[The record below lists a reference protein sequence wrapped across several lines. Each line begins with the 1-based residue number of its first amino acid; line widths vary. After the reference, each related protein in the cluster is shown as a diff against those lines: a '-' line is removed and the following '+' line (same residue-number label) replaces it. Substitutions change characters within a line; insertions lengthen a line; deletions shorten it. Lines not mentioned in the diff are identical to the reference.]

1 MTPGVCSL
9 QLCSRF
15 AELQISLYKE
25 VCYYGMQVCR
35 AAPCYY
41 GCRLLSPLCSCLFSK
56 EVEDLGPVDH
66 LALLLL
72 SGRVHLLPPVVS
84 QAPRPQPCSSIL
96 RPHRPPSS
104 CASIAFPVSLSFPP
118 ASRNM
123 GILLRKLF
131 LPSSWVSHTYF
142 SIVILAP
149 KLKPSFH
156 ISQGKLEEN
165 KEGKLDEK

>member
-84 QAPRPQPCSSIL
+84 RAPRPQPS
-96 RPHRPPSS
+96 
-104 CASIAFPVSLSFPP
+104 A
-118 ASRNM
+118 
-123 GILLRKLF
+123 
-131 LPSSWVSHTYF
+131 LPSSVLTGRLPHVPPLPSLSVCPSHPHLETHGNTLEKA
-142 SIVILAP
+142 V
-149 KLKPSFH
+149 PSFLMGLPYLFLCSH
-156 ISQGKLEEN
+156 FGPKAETQFSHLSGKA
-165 KEGKLDEK
+165 